1 MIIINARRFFML
13 SAAIILA
20 GTADHASGQEK
31 ALPTFLD
38 LGSKVCIPCKLM
50 APILDSLGKEFK
62 GSLNVRFVEVGMG
75 GDKTLAEKHKIT
87 SIPTQIFLDPD
98 GKELWRHEGYISR
111 YGILDK
117 WREFGYAFAS
127 KALAYS
133 YTRMEPP
140 GTDKRPKETICSMC
154 DGDIPAMTAVTV
166 KTANGDVHLCG
177 PHCYFI
183 MFSCLLEDM
192 NGFDIKVSVTDYY
205 TGKPVPAVQA
215 FYLYGHDEHSGRPW
229 IKAFT
234 RKEDAAKERA
244 LSGGNVISWNI
255 LKKSELAVRCGF
267 CDRAVYPEDAAVVRA
282 DGLFTWGCCS
292 HCALGVAVRT
302 GKDIEVIQPDRLTG
316 KPVTVKTFNGYVENV
331 SPAGSVAWF
340 GLKKTADGKFI
351 SAGCF
356 HQGFFESV
364 NNLKAWVA
372 KNPAAV
378 GRMISIDEALGDK
391 MKLSVAQI
399 KKACKIGECGPK

>member
-1 MIIINARRFFML
+1 MKTVSPRQLFLFAVVL
-13 SAAIILA
+13 TSACGPITAQDK
-20 GTADHASGQEK
+20 GT
-31 ALPTFLD
+31 PTLLD
-38 LGSKVCIPCKLM
+38 LGSKLCVPCKLM
-50 APILDSLGKEFK
+50 SPILDSLGKEFK

-140 GTDKRPKETICSMC
+140 GSDKRPKETICSMC

-166 KTANGDVHLCG
+166 KTAKGDVRLCG

-183 MFSCLLEDM
+183 MLSCLLEDTTA
-192 NGFDIKVSVTDYY
+192 FDQKVSIADYY

-215 FYLYGHDEHSGRPW
+215 LYLYGLNEQSGRPW

-234 RKEDAAKERA
+234 RKEDAAKERV
-244 LSGGNVISWNI
+244 LSGGNIIPWDL
-255 LKKSELAVRCGF
+255 LKKSDLAVRCGF
-267 CDRAVYPEDAAVVRA
+267 CDRAVYPEDAAIVKT
-282 DGLFTWGCCS
+282 DGLYTWGCCS
-292 HCALGVAVRT
+292 HCALGVAART

-316 KPVTVKTFNGYVENV
+316 EPVRVKTFNGCIE
-331 SPAGSVAWF
+331 SITPPQAVAWF
-340 GLKKTADGKFI
+340 GLKKNAEGKFV

-356 HQGFFESV
+356 HQGFFASER
-364 NNLKAWVA
+364 NLKSWVS
-372 KNPAAV
+372 KNPTAT
-378 GRMISIDEALGDK
+378 GRMITIDEALGDK
-391 MKLSVAQI
+391 MKLTVAQI